1 MKLPAAFGYS
11 ISDVT
16 DPPVMTVR
24 GEVDLAS
31 APKLAAA
38 MTELIDRGYSHVA
51 VDLGAV
57 EFIDSS
63 GLGVLVGS
71 LRRLREQDGDL
82 VLRAASPAVARILEL
97 TGLDAGSPASGRPP
111 RRAVQ
116 AERPWVRRWR
126 PSHHAFH

>member
-1 MKLPAAFGYS
+1 MKLPAAFGFS
-11 ISDVT
+11 ISDDT
-16 DPPVMTVR
+16 DPPVLTVR

-38 MTELIDRGYSHVA
+38 MTELMDRGHTHVA

-71 LRRLREQDGDL
+71 LRRLRDDGGDL
-82 VLRAASPAVARILEL
+82 VLRAASPPVTRILEL
-97 TGLDAGSPASGRPP
+97 TGLDGLLPVTS
-111 RRAVQ
+111 
-116 AERPWVRRWR
+116 
-126 PSHHAFH
+126 

>member
-1 MKLPAAFGYS
+1 MKLPTAFG
-11 ISDVT
+11 ISVSDT
-16 DPPVMTVR
+16 DDPPVLAVR

-38 MTELIDRGYSHVA
+38 MGELINRGHNQVV

-71 LRRLREQDGDL
+71 LKQLRDGGGDL
-82 VLRAASPAVARILEL
+82 VLCAASAPVSRILEL
-97 TGLDAGSPASGRPP
+97 TGLVALLPPPSRAASPPGPG
-111 RRAVQ
+111 
-116 AERPWVRRWR
+116 
-126 PSHHAFH
+126 

>member
-1 MKLPAAFGYS
+1 MKLPAAFGFS

-16 DPPVMTVR
+16 DPPVLTVR

-38 MTELIDRGYSHVA
+38 MTELIDRGYTSVA
-51 VDLGAV
+51 VDLGSV

-71 LRRLREQDGDL
+71 LRRLREDGGDL
-82 VLRAASPAVARILEL
+82 VLRAASPPVTRILEL
-97 TGLDAGSPASGRPP
+97 TGLDSLLPVTS
-111 RRAVQ
+111 
-116 AERPWVRRWR
+116 
-126 PSHHAFH
+126 

>member
-1 MKLPAAFGYS
+1 MKLPAAFGFS
-11 ISDVT
+11 ISDDT
-16 DPPVMTVR
+16 EPPVLTVR

-38 MTELIDRGYSHVA
+38 MTELIDRGYTHVA

-71 LRRLREQDGDL
+71 LRRLRDDGGDL
-82 VLRAASPAVARILEL
+82 VLCAASPPVTRILEL
-97 TGLDAGSPASGRPP
+97 TGLDGLLPVTS
-111 RRAVQ
+111 
-116 AERPWVRRWR
+116 
-126 PSHHAFH
+126 

>member
-97 TGLDAGSPASGRPP
+97 TGLDGLLPLAKAGSPPDGA
-111 RRAVQ
+111 
-116 AERPWVRRWR
+116 
-126 PSHHAFH
+126 